1 MTQFLIGLQLQ
12 GDIPERAHY
21 HYTPVRGCNGNVS
34 KMRHQVIY
42 IVECW
47 LCCSLLYLI
56 RVYHHTR
63 SDQILGT
70 ILYAFEKYHLKLNE
84 CPKLL
89 LGTLIDGECCM
100 YYILDRNCP
109 TEKLRNLCQ
118 LFIDRFGIVCSVIL

>member
-1 MTQFLIGLQLQ
+1 MIGLQLQ
-12 GDIPERAHY
+12 GNIPEGTHY
-21 HYTPVRGCNGNVS
+21 YYTPVRGCNGNVS

-70 ILYAFEKYHLKLNE
+70 ILYAFEKYHLKLKE
-84 CPKLL
+84 RPKLL
-89 LGTLIDGECCM
+89 LERSLMMSTACIVSWIE
-100 YYILDRNCP
+100 IAQQRN
-109 TEKLRNLCQ
+109 
-118 LFIDRFGIVCSVIL
+118 